1 MPAPA
6 DVTAETGSGAV
17 RSPAPGFFATWQ
29 VLAWI
34 AWRRIVLS
42 LLIVAAGGCLY
53 LGITEP
59 IIKLTQLYVFSDEH
73 SLLTAVQALYAD
85 GEVFL
90 ATVVLIFS
98 ILMPTLKLSYLLV
111 LACLPTRHL
120 GDRHRTLQRLEW
132 LGKWSMHDVL
142 ILALTIVYLR
152 AEGVSQAASM
162 PGARYFAASVIL
174 IMIAYGWVKRAARE
188 ALPQPGARTMALR
201 SAERPS
207 LSSPRRLLIG
217 LLTVASAVTLGLGV
231 LLPAIRLTKLYLW
244 TDTHSIIS
252 AIWAL
257 FSEGE
262 YFLAG
267 IIFLFSVCVPALK
280 LFYLLVV
287 ATLSSRQPMA
297 HDRLLDRLEGLGKWS
312 MMDVL
317 VLALVIF
324 YVNASAI
331 ADASA
336 LPGVYCFAASV
347 FRPAPRVPI
356 SSPNSWTV
364 SLSRCRTNSTGSPRR
379 SRKRTS

>member
-6 DVTAETGSGAV
+6 DGHAAEIGVGQAGIGRPVS
-17 RSPAPGFFATWQ
+17 PGFHATWQ
-29 VLAWI
+29 ALAWI
-34 AWRRIVLS
+34 AWRRIVLT
-42 LLIVAAGGCLY
+42 LLIIAAGVCLY

-73 SLLTAVQALYAD
+73 SLVTAVQALYTD

-98 ILMPTLKLSYLLV
+98 IVMPTLKLGYLLV

-142 ILALTIVYLR
+142 ILSLTIVYLR

-174 IMIAYGWVKRAARE
+174 IMIAYGWVKKAARE
-188 ALPQPGARTMALR
+188 ALPKPGERTMALR
-201 SAERPS
+201 ALRLPN
-207 LSSPRRLLIG
+207 LSGPRRFVIV
-217 LLTVASAVTLGLGV
+217 LLTVAGAVTLGLGV

-244 TDTHSIIS
+244 TDTHSIVS

-267 IIFLFSVCVPALK
+267 IIFLFSVLVPALK

-287 ATLSSRQPMA
+287 ATVTSERPDARDQ
-297 HDRLLDRLEGLGKWS
+297 LLARLEGLGKWS

-347 FRPAPRVPI
+347 FLTMLAYALVKGG
-356 SSPNSWTV
+356 
-364 SLSRCRTNSTGSPRR
+364 LSPRPSR
-379 SRKRTS
+379 SERAAVS

>member
-6 DVTAETGSGAV
+6 DGALPADAGLMPTCPPQSTRKGVGTGW
-17 RSPAPGFFATWQ
+17 RL
-29 VLAWI
+29 LAWI
-34 AWRRIVLS
+34 AWRRIVLT
-42 LLIVAAGGCLY
+42 LLIVAAGVCLY
-53 LGITEP
+53 LGITQP

-85 GEVFL
+85 GELFL
-90 ATVVLIFS
+90 AAVVLVFS
-98 ILMPTLKLSYLLV
+98 ILMPTLKLGYLLV
-111 LACLPTRHL
+111 LACLPNRHL

-142 ILALTIVYLR
+142 ILSLTIVYLR

-174 IMIAYGWVKRAARE
+174 IMIAYGWVRKAARE
-188 ALPQPGARTMALR
+188 ALPPPGERTMALLAR
-201 SAERPS
+201 PRQGLSAA
-207 LSSPRRLLIG
+207 RRLLIG
-217 LLTVASAVTLGLGV
+217 LLTVAGAVTLGLGI

-244 TDTHSIIS
+244 TDTHSILS

-257 FSEGE
+257 FTDGE
-262 YFLAG
+262 YFLAT
-267 IIFLFSVCVPALK
+267 IIFLFSVLVPVLK
-280 LFYLLVV
+280 LAYLLVV
-287 ATLSSRQPMA
+287 AILSVPQATAS
-297 HDRLLDRLEGLGKWS
+297 DRLLDRLEGLGKWS

-347 FRPAPRVPI
+347 LLTMTAYALATGGLKPAARRPAPA
-356 SSPNSWTV
+356 
-364 SLSRCRTNSTGSPRR
+364 
-379 SRKRTS
+379 

>member
-347 FRPAPRVPI
+347 FLTMLAYALVKGGLKVADRAPAAAEAR
-356 SSPNSWTV
+356 
-364 SLSRCRTNSTGSPRR
+364 
-379 SRKRTS
+379 